1 MFWQYI
7 AGLLA
12 RSVAASIGAWPSSS
26 RYTSVLA
33 ASKVVFASST
43 ISSFSGTRA
52 AFFGWFAA
60 ASSSSSACEVVGMSL
75 LARSGAM
82 NGRRP
87 ETPSDA

>member
-12 RSVAASIGAWPSSS
+12 RLVAASIGAWPTSA
-26 RYTSVLA
+26 RYMSVLA
-33 ASKVVFASST
+33 ASNVLLASST
-43 ISSFSGTRA
+43 ISSFSGIRA

-82 NGRRP
+82 YGGSRGPGR
-87 ETPSDA
+87 